1 MIFVI
6 KKGLFVIIERSDV
19 FLNYISITVLRVA
32 LSTYLIDNQQQLLFC
47 KDKEII
53 HVNSRLHSIT

>member
-53 HVNSRLHSIT
+53 HVNSLLHSIT